1 MRATDPPRMGG
12 VVLEQDQHGGQS
24 CARRQLFGWCLM
36 GVRCD
41 PPGGGLFNFKLSSW
55 PHPRKF
61 GLKRFLTVR
70 KVLAGRW
77 GSLFL
82 GYLLGKHI
90 GGEIAPISFRLT
102 WDGCSSLL
110 PFGGVLSFQS
120 EAREVLSSETAGGH
134 PPDRGRG
141 GALGR
146 FGGGGAARG
155 SRGPACGRR
164 PPPSP

>member
-1 MRATDPPRMGG
+1 MRPPR
-12 VVLEQDQHGGQS
+12 
-24 CARRQLFGWCLM
+24 
-36 GVRCD
+36 
-41 PPGGGLFNFKLSSW
+41 GGLFNFKLSSW

-120 EAREVLSSETAGGH
+120 EAREVLSSETAGVH
-134 PPDRGRG
+134 HADRWRG
-141 GALGR
+141 GRVAVRGV
-146 FGGGGAARG
+146 GAAAGDAGGRIPALRLRNAPCARLG
-155 SRGPACGRR
+155 CIPPGPERIRLRRGPERGDRTKMGRQ
-164 PPPSP
+164 

>member
-1 MRATDPPRMGG
+1 MRPPR
-12 VVLEQDQHGGQS
+12 
-24 CARRQLFGWCLM
+24 
-36 GVRCD
+36 
-41 PPGGGLFNFKLSSW
+41 GGLFNFKLSSW

-82 GYLLGKHI
+82 GYLLGKNI
-90 GGEIAPISFRLT
+90 GGEIVLISFRLT

-120 EAREVLSSETAGGH
+120 EAREASGSETPRVH
-134 PPDRGRG
+134 HFTRR
-141 GALGR
+141 
-146 FGGGGAARG
+146 
-155 SRGPACGRR
+155 RGPVAAHGARKQQAELR
-164 PPPSP
+164 WPSPADGRCGCSAPM